1 MAVKKTKNFF
11 FVLRSIHL
19 FLRKQCKGVAL
30 LLLHGEQYEWF
41 LNGFSLQEQN
51 HYLAP
56 FSLSHTHTH
65 THLHAYSIV
74 CTYHAKSLTNKHIP
88 TLSLALSI
96 THTYINYDGMPPP
109 LYLMYLLTHTYSY
122 LSMCYLS
129 IHLSIYLSIY
139 LSLKQCSLKN
149 STVHLVRLCSSEAN
163 SMTAKLCQRLPTQF
177 VNIDTLDHL

>member
-129 IHLSIYLSIY
+129 IHLSIYLSIFPW
-139 LSLKQCSLKN
+139 N
-149 STVHLVRLCSSEAN
+149 NVHLKIVQSIWSDCVHP
-163 SMTAKLCQRLPTQF
+163 KPTQWQL
-177 VNIDTLDHL
+177 NYAKGYLPNSSTLTP

>member
-1 MAVKKTKNFF
+1 MWQSKRQKTSFLFSAQFIFFYGNNVKEWPYSYSMENNMNDSLMA
-11 FVLRSIHL
+11 
-19 FLRKQCKGVAL
+19 FLYRNKITTS
-30 LLLHGEQYEWF
+30 HH
-41 LNGFSLQEQN
+41 SLT
-51 HYLAP
+51 HT
-56 FSLSHTHTH
+56 HTHTH

-129 IHLSIYLSIY
+129 IHLSIYLSIF
-139 LSLKQCSLKN
+139 
-149 STVHLVRLCSSEAN
+149 
-163 SMTAKLCQRLPTQF
+163 P
-177 VNIDTLDHL
+177 